1 MPAAAA
7 HPSPRRAR
15 AEGAPP
21 PGALP
26 SYALYG
32 EQGLR
37 QATDWLHVES
47 IAERSQLHGWEIQPH
62 RHDRLFQI
70 LVLAEGQAQAW
81 LHGGVQALAGPAVLW
96 LPALVPHGF
105 RFDPAV
111 RGWVVTVLDNH
122 LQQLLAAQPALLQR
136 LLDAPVQVRGL
147 GDDGTE
153 PLEAGPGGAVLAATA
168 GLIAEAAAQGD
179 WRDVALDAA
188 LLRLLVALARLPAVQ
203 VPTQAAL
210 AALAVG
216 REAHALGAGAGAAV
230 SGAVRR
236 PGGASAAVGPPGGGA
251 GALPG
256 LPAAAS
262 GLPGKLQPGA
272 RAEAHARRFRAL
284 VDRRFRQQPSLA
296 GLAAELGITS
306 TQLNRVCQQVLG
318 HSALAVLHGR
328 LVLEAQRELAYS
340 QLGIKQI
347 ALGLGFAD
355 AGYFTRFFQRHCG
368 STPSAWRARCAAR

>member
-1 MPAAAA
+1 MPARAAR
-7 HPSPRRAR
+7 PPPRRAT
-15 AEGAPP
+15 APGEP
-21 PGALP
+21 PAGALP

-62 RHDRLFQI
+62 RHERLFQI

-96 LPALVPHGF
+96 LPAMVPHGF

-136 LLDAPVQVRGL
+136 LVDAPVQVRPLAALPAAAGAVADAVAGL
-147 GDDGTE
+147 MA
-153 PLEAGPGGAVLAATA
+153 EAGV
-168 GLIAEAAAQGD
+168 QGD

-188 LLRLLVALARLPAVQ
+188 LLRLLVALARLPA
-203 VPTQAAL
+203 
-210 AALAVG
+210 
-216 REAHALGAGAGAAV
+216 AGL
-230 SGAVRR
+230 SPPR
-236 PGGASAAVGPPGGGA
+236 PPGA
-251 GALPG
+251 
-256 LPAAAS
+256 PAQSDPARTA
-262 GLPGKLQPGA
+262 PGA
-272 RAEAHARRFRAL
+272 RAEAHVQRFRGL
-284 VDRRFRQQPSLA
+284 VDRDFRSQPALA
-296 GLAAELGITS
+296 ELAAELGITS

-318 HSALAVLHGR
+318 QRALAVLHGR
-328 LVLEAQRELAYS
+328 LLLEAQRELAYS
-340 QLGIKQI
+340 RLGIKQI

-355 AGYFTRFFQRHCG
+355 AGYFARFFQRHCG
-368 STPSAWRARCAAR
+368 CSPSVWRARCAAR